1 MVFVNVIVIAHAN
14 EPPRSLSG
22 EDSRENIVLTI
33 YEVHNIL
40 RRYPITNRHDSL
52 KFLGIVNNFHV
63 TGLLSLLYQ
72 GGSGRLL
79 FGGLPVMGHSLCR
92 H

>member
-1 MVFVNVIVIAHAN
+1 MVIVHAD

-22 EDSRENIVLTI
+22 EGMSENIVLTI

-40 RRYPITNRHDSL
+40 RRYPITNHHDL
-52 KFLGIVNNFHV
+52 LGFLGIVNNFHV

-72 GGSGRLL
+72 GGSGWLL
-79 FGGLPVMGHSLCR
+79 FGGLLVMGHSLCR
-92 H
+92 HWP